1 MDRSIVPELLLRRCA
16 VVVYT
21 ILEAYY
27 NMGIGK
33 RHALTFSSCHQ
44 PIYTASP
51 QQQIKETWSATHRIY
66 IILYRVHQQQDHD
79 RHQRASRLRP
89 YRVISETSLSLKT
102 GPYSYATHQCTIA
115 IYIMLAGVVQPCSR
129 LNKGYRCEINT
140 WYDIIPPTSI
150 IIAVLRQHSLC
161 VRALH
166 LAPRTARHVIYTWYR
181 VHGASCLCVFL

>member
-1 MDRSIVPELLLRRCA
+1 MPELLLRRCA

-44 PIYTASP
+44 PIY
-51 QQQIKETWSATHRIY
+51 IYRIAPAANKRNVVSDPPH

-89 YRVISETSLSLKT
+89 YRVISEHIALVKN
-102 GPYSYATHQCTIA
+102 GPIQLRYAPV
-115 IYIMLAGVVQPCSR
+115 YDSDMLAGVVQPCSR
-129 LNKGYRCEINT
+129 LNKGYRCEIPGT
-140 WYDIIPPTSI
+140 ILY
-150 IIAVLRQHSLC
+150 LRHRLLLLS
-161 VRALH
+161 
-166 LAPRTARHVIYTWYR
+166 
-181 VHGASCLCVFL
+181 